1 MKTIHHSLFPI
12 LSSVWVRFPYLPLVQ
27 MNSEEMNRV
36 LEEAW
41 KDPLP
46 MISQDEE
53 PQKKVREK
61 TEFYLGERKVEAV
74 NPVIFE
80 NGVFFVERGSSFL
93 VIRPKTMKR
102 YTKKIRGTERTIEAE
117 KGPND
122 IIVPLRTS
130 RENPGEYF
138 KRTYLDGS
146 RNNAQG
152 RFVRKVWKYR
162 EDIFNEVMMG

>member
-53 PQKKVREK
+53 PQKKIREK
-61 TEFYLGERKVEAV
+61 TTFYLGERKVEPV

-93 VIRPKTMKR
+93 AIRPKTMKR
-102 YTKKIRGTERTIEAE
+102 YTKKIRGTERTIKVE
-117 KGPND
+117 KGAKD
-122 IIVPLRTS
+122 IMIPFLILRK
-130 RENPGEYF
+130 NPVEYF
-138 KRTYLDGS
+138 KQTYLDGA
-146 RNNAQG
+146 RNNLQG
-152 RFVRKVWKYR
+152 RFVRKVWEYR
-162 EDIFNEVMMG
+162 DEIFGGGIVG